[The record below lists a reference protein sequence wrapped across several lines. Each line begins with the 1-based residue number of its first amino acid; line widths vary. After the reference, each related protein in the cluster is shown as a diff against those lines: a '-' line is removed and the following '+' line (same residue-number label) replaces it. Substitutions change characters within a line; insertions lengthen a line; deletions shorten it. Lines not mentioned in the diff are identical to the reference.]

1 MVIAAEALEILMLVC
16 FGLSWP
22 ISVYKTWTSK
32 TAVGKSTFSNI
43 FIIIGYVGG
52 IISKFLKME
61 DHMSDATPSAAGIF
75 IFALVMYFI
84 NMAMVSTNLFL
95 IYYYRAKEAI
105 KAKAEKLT
113 QEVVNSNEEE
123 K

>member
-1 MVIAAEALEILMLVC
+1 MEIAAQALEILMLVC

-32 TAVGKSTFSNI
+32 TAVGKSTFFNI
-43 FIIIGYVGG
+43 FIIIGYIGG
-52 IISKFLKME
+52 IISKFLKMNGYME
-61 DHMSDATPSAAGIF
+61 KATPAEAGVF
-75 IFALVMYFI
+75 IFAIVMYFI

-105 KAKAEKLT
+105 KAKADKLT
-113 QEVVNSNEEE
+113 QEATNGDEES